1 MAEAEVLDLGKLR
14 RSCAQCSLQQ
24 LCLPAGVGAEGL
36 ARIDALVRS
45 RRPVARGDRLFR
57 AGDAMSS
64 VYVARTGGFKT
75 VGASAG
81 GEPQLVGFHLPGELI
96 GLDALGGGKHRCEA
110 VALGDSEVCEV
121 PYGRLAEI
129 AAQVPG
135 LHVQLM
141 RVIGGS
147 MGRDQDHVEILMRR
161 QAVERIALFLHG
173 IGERYARIGQSAQVF
188 KLPMSREDI
197 AHFLGL
203 ALETVSRGFTRL
215 QDDGAI
221 AVQGRRVEIVDMG
234 AIERLAHG
242 DGEDPPSV
250 RARS

>member
-1 MAEAEVLDLGKLR
+1 MTEPNVLDLGRLR

-24 LCLPAGVGAEGL
+24 LCLPAGIGAEGL

-45 RRPVARGDRLFR
+45 RRPVVRGDRLFR
-57 AGDAMSS
+57 AGDALNAI
-64 VYVARTGGFKT
+64 YVARTGGFKT
-75 VGASAG
+75 IGVSAG
-81 GEPQLVGFHLPGELI
+81 GEPQLIGFHLPGELI
-96 GLDALGGGKHRCEA
+96 GLDALGDGSHRCEA

-121 PYGRLAEI
+121 PYARLSDI

-135 LHVQLM
+135 LHMQLM

-147 MGRDQDHVEILMRR
+147 MGRDQDHMEILMRR

-173 IGERYARIGQSAQVF
+173 IGERFARIGQSPHVF

-221 AVQGRRVEIVDMG
+221 AVQGRRIEILDPG

-242 DGEDPPSV
+242 GEDAAPA